1 MTNEMAHIMKLTEQ
15 EILNRIIE
23 DAIKRKDVELLKLI
37 KLQLEETA

>member
-1 MTNEMAHIMKLTEQ
+1 MANIMKLTEQ

>member
-1 MTNEMAHIMKLTEQ
+1 MTNEMANIMKLTEQ

>member
-1 MTNEMAHIMKLTEQ
+1 MTDNPK